1 MVLLGLALF
10 DCCTCHIMLFGS
22 EMPTWEADHLIT
34 KYKLTFIRNSALN
47 YKGLI
52 YHLAFEKKMT
62 YLLDGTNLL
71 WKLKTSY
78 LLQV

>member
-1 MVLLGLALF
+1 MVLLGLAF

-22 EMPTWEADHLIT
+22 EMPTWEAGHLIT

-52 YHLAFEKKMT
+52 YHLAFEKK
-62 YLLDGTNLL
+62 
-71 WKLKTSY
+71 
-78 LLQV
+78 